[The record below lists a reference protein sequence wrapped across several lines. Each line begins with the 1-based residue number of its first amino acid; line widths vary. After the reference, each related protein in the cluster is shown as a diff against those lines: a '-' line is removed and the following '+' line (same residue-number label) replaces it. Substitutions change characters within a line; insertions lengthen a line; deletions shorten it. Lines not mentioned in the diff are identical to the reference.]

1 MYRVWTI
8 MRLTFLEARRRRIVP
23 AALVCGALFLLVYG
37 TALFF
42 IFANWGAAGPGN
54 ALQRQAQLEF
64 LVLAGLYVV
73 NFLAIAVAVLL
84 PVDTLSGEIDSG
96 VMQTLASKPIRRA
109 EIVLGKWLT
118 YLAMTAAYVVLMGG
132 GIAVIV
138 LAITGFAQPH
148 LARALPLMMLA
159 AAVMLTVTTAGGVR
173 LTTITN
179 GIVAF
184 GFYGVAFIGGW
195 VEQVGA
201 FTRNEAARY
210 IGTAISLVNPSDA
223 LWRRASHELLPPLV
237 RDLQITP
244 FASASVPS
252 NAMIVWAGL
261 FVVLV
266 FGLAVRWFASRPL

>member
-1 MYRVWTI
+1 VYRVWTI
-8 MRLTFLEARRRRIVP
+8 VRLTFLEARRRRIVP

-42 IFANWGAAGPGN
+42 IFRNWQAAGP
-54 ALQRQAQLEF
+54 APAAQRGVQLEF

-84 PVDTLSGEIDSG
+84 PVDSLSGEIDSG
-96 VMQTLASKPIRRA
+96 VMQTLASKPVRRA

-118 YLAMTAAYVVLMGG
+118 YLGMTAAYLVLMAG
-132 GIAVIV
+132 GIGLIV
-138 LAITGFAQPH
+138 FATTGYVQPN
-148 LARALPLMMLA
+148 LERALPLMLLG

-184 GFYGVAFIGGW
+184 GFYGIAFIGGW
-195 VEQVGA
+195 VEQIGT

-210 IGTAISLVNPSDA
+210 IGTAISLVNPTDA
-223 LWRRASHELLPPLV
+223 LWRRAAYELEPPLM
-237 RDLQITP
+237 RDLQLTP

-252 NAMIVWAGL
+252 DAMVAWAVVFVL
-261 FVVLV
+261 VVLAI
-266 FGLAVRWFASRPL
+266 AVRWFARRPL